1 MTEDEKEHSYTQK
14 NDVKEDVKEK
24 NKKERAQKKEISKN
38 KKDSLKDENLLE
50 EKNALIEEIN
60 RIKSENEAIKKKLEE
75 EHNNMLRIA
84 ADYENLKKRLYKDM
98 ENRLKF
104 ANSELIK
111 ELLPVMDHLE
121 MALTHAKD
129 SSNTDA
135 LYEGVNLT
143 LKQLKNVLEKFGLED
158 IKIGDNENFD
168 PSFHE
173 AMMLDN
179 YEDKDNNVI
188 TKILQKGY
196 LMHGNVIRP
205 AKVAVNKKVNHKKE
219 EENGK

>member
-1 MTEDEKEHSYTQK
+1 MTENEKEHAYTQK
-14 NDVKEDVKEK
+14 DDVTEE
-24 NKKERAQKKEISKN
+24 NKKERTQKKGTIKSRE
-38 KKDSLKDENLLE
+38 DSINEDE
-50 EKNALIEEIN
+50 NALIEEIN
-60 RIKSENEAIKKKLEE
+60 RIKTENEVLKKNLEE

-121 MALTHAKD
+121 MAIIHAKD
-129 SSNTDA
+129 TSNTDA

-143 LKQLKNVLEKFGLED
+143 LKQLKSVLEKFGLKD
-158 IKIGDNENFD
+158 IEISDNENFN

-173 AMMLDN
+173 AMMLESYD
-179 YEDKDNNVI
+179 DKENNVI
-188 TKILQKGY
+188 TKVLQKGY
-196 LMHGNVIRP
+196 LMHENVIRP
-205 AKVAVNKKVNHKKE
+205 VKVAVNKKVNHKKE